1 MTTSTKSLSIRY
13 TVAGYGATEK
23 TAHLFMH
30 KVIAAMESNG
40 KYPMDGIVNV
50 DGFVLGGVE
59 QGI

>member
-1 MTTSTKSLSIRY
+1 
-13 TVAGYGATEK
+13 
-23 TAHLFMH
+23 MH